1 MEGLRTRS
9 KYVIAM
15 QADPDKVG
23 GGSEAS
29 KFLKFKN
36 GDLIMLDEPAGQ
48 NLLTSS
54 WASGIFFFFF
64 LKQHNKAI
72 KY

>member
-15 QADPDKVG
+15 QANPDKVG

-29 KFLKFKN
+29 KFLKFKK

-54 WASGIFFFFF
+54 WASGNFFNSRFDSVTS
-64 LKQHNKAI
+64 L
-72 KY
+72 